1 MFSVGR
7 RSVTQPM
14 VHCTR
19 RYSLLVAQS
28 RQKLVTDCN
37 PALQPMAG
45 AGFFRAGQ
53 MALVLML
60 QALS

>member
-1 MFSVGR
+1 
-7 RSVTQPM
+7 M

-53 MALVLML
+53 MALVLMP